1 MNTDVLKVK
10 TGAYNFAFLLDNGE
24 VKIVEP
30 EIESGGGPVHPDHDA
45 IKSILKEMVEDIQVK
60 QAVNSNPMVRDIK
73 ETFEK
78 CLSVVIAKNKDYSG
92 EANVDNDPFKNMK
105 GSQFVGV
112 DVERGAL
119 VRMMDKMGRISSL
132 IGQKANVKDEAIEDT
147 LDDLIN
153 YAAILKSYLKR
164 NKRTSY

>member
-10 TGAYNFAFLLDNGE
+10 TSTYNFAFSMENGE
-24 VKIVEP
+24 LKFLEP
-30 EIESGGGPVHPDHDA
+30 ESEENAPSHPEYDA
-45 IKSILKEMVEDIQVK
+45 IRSILNDMVKNIQIK
-60 QAVNSNPMVRDIK
+60 QSVQNNPMIRDIK

-92 EANVDNDPFKNMK
+92 ESNVDNDPFKNMK
-105 GSQFVGV
+105 GSLFVGV
-112 DVERGAL
+112 EVERGAL

-164 NKRTSY
+164 R

>member
-1 MNTDVLKVK
+1 MNTDVLKVDTK
-10 TGAYNFAFLLDNGE
+10 SFHFAFTMENGE
-24 VKIVEP
+24 IKFVET
-30 EIESGGGPVHPDHDA
+30 ENDNNGPTHPNQDA
-45 IKSILKEMVEDIQVK
+45 IRDILREMVEQVHIRT
-60 QAVNSNPMVRDIK
+60 AVENNPMVRDIK

-78 CLSVVIAKNKDYSG
+78 CLSTVIAKNKDYSG
-92 EANVDNDPFKNMK
+92 EANVDNDPFKNMR
-105 GSQFVGV
+105 GSSFVGV

-132 IGQKANVKDEAIEDT
+132 LGQKANVKDEAIEDT

-164 NKRTSY
+164 NKK

>member
-1 MNTDVLKVK
+1 MNTDILKVK
-10 TGAYNFAFLLDNGE
+10 TSAYNFAFLMENGE
-24 VKIVEP
+24 VKFVEP
-30 EIESGGGPVHPDHDA
+30 ENGGGPSHPDHDA
-45 IKSILKEMVEDIQVK
+45 IRNILKEMVEDVQIK
-60 QAVNSNPMVRDIK
+60 QATENNPMVKDIK

-92 EANVDNDPFKNMK
+92 EVNVDNDPFKNMK
-105 GSQFVGV
+105 GSSFVGV

-132 IGQKANVKDEAIEDT
+132 LGQKANVKDEAIEDT

-164 NKRTSY
+164 NKR